1 MGDGSQSYMHLF
13 IFSFQLFMYKAITSS
28 TLGSTLSTKYE
39 KQDLCQQINFST
51 LEEIKNKHIYSE
63 I

>member
-1 MGDGSQSYMHLF
+1 MYLF

-51 LEEIKNKHIYSE
+51 LEEIENKHIYSE